1 MHKVHLPSGVQC
13 CCATAHHTLSNSTPH
28 PGPRSCAK
36 ACMRTAFSPS
46 SLVFRWLSRQPHEMI
61 DEIYS
66 PSIGG
71 RSPCC
76 GVTVWGT
83 CSNPAQ
89 QHHFITFAAFWETV
103 GKVRRGVPRPLS
115 TSRRVY
121 AWLASEALQK
131 MTMTVLSDHVSV
143 NFLAVPQVQL

>member
-1 MHKVHLPSGVQC
+1 MLLY
-13 CCATAHHTLSNSTPH
+13 CCASYTLSNSTPH
-28 PGPRSCAK
+28 PGPSSCAK

-46 SLVFRWLSRQPHEMI
+46 SLVFRWLSQQPQEMI

-83 CSNPAQ
+83 SHPAQ
-89 QHHFITFAAFWETV
+89 QHHFNTSAAFWESV
-103 GKVRRGVPRPLS
+103 GKVRRGVPWPLS
-115 TSRRVY
+115 TSRRIY
-121 AWLASEALQK
+121 GWLASEALRK
-131 MTMTVLSDHVSV
+131 MTMTVLPDHVSV